1 MPESLV
7 PENYHL
13 DALAAEKALR
23 RRLASFAQSTAYLRD
38 AHLSETCRQLWEN
51 DERNGGLVSQLWV
64 EGIFP
69 AESSGK
75 TIRDLV
81 AERTVAASLLEQ
93 LERNNVFPP
102 NRTLYAHQHAAIE
115 AESESSESL
124 RPGLIIT
131 AGTGA
136 GKTEAFLLPMLNG
149 LFREARKLD
158 QMGTRAIILYPMNA
172 LVNDQVE
179 RLYGWLKGQKSVTL
193 FHFTGETPEND
204 DEARRCGIPEY
215 DHCRLRTRE
224 QARLHPPDILVTNY
238 SMLEYMLCRPQDAV
252 FFGNALQTLVIDEA
266 HIYSGTLAAEIAL
279 LIRRVLLRANRTPN
293 EIFQVATSATLG
305 GDVAEFGAKLFGKTL
320 DRIKVI
326 RGKPTRQSLAEADPP
341 QVAPEPEEI
350 RIEELESVP
359 FVNESGLIID
369 PAACET
375 ARGILSKIVGHQT
388 LAAAAKVEDIPAK
401 LLHFALR
408 KSPIIAKLEDA
419 LWTSSSACLT
429 KLSDLSQAVWRRT
442 DEAALNATSALLQL
456 GSRARS
462 SAADLPLVPHKLHIL
477 VRSPTTVSVC
487 LNSQCTS
494 PHKPWSGIG
503 GVLAEAVDRCP
514 FCNRATLTLCR
525 CERCGQALFA
535 AIRQNNTLLPRARW
549 RSEMADEV
557 SFWYARLGTEDDTP
571 FDLKTGSCD
580 EGDETV
586 YLEGIQ
592 HCPNCGAD
600 SGSFLPIGFHD
611 ALALSLLVETLFL
624 HLPVIPEPRKDWLPA
639 RGRRLLVFS
648 DSRREAARLGPV
660 LTRQHEYQ
668 LGRAAIN
675 AVLRTGSLDSR
686 SVTLLQRDIDR
697 LSNEISESGPS
708 EYLQDDLNAKKKRL
722 ASLSE
727 GLPIESWCEKLKRHP
742 GLAELFD
749 RENSY
754 NQTASTWNQYV
765 WERNREQI
773 SKGVR
778 RLLSME
784 FARPAWSR
792 VSLETVGLAEVVYP
806 GVATLAAPKHMLGE
820 LSTEAIRI
828 AVRRH
833 WPALIAGL
841 LDTMR
846 VDGAI
851 TLGSEIADETE
862 YFTPLGAWVSLN
874 ERHFRRLIPFIGARG
889 SSRRDLLCLSF
900 LRACGCDEERACS
913 ARESTL
919 RAAYEQ
925 LVAQARDPQLR
936 WLESDT
942 RETKTG
948 SAEAIRLVFEH
959 LNLRRPSSLFR
970 CRITGEIWPRSMAG
984 RSPNANGKSDLHP
997 LTHEDADKDPRLG
1010 RARRELLDD
1019 PVFRIGIWAEE
1030 HSAQLDSLENRRLQD
1045 LFAFGA
1051 RNVLSATTTL
1061 EVGIDIGGL
1070 SGVVLGNVPPGR
1082 ANYQQRSGRAGR
1094 RSDGSS
1100 VSVTFARNVP
1110 YDLAVLRDFGAFFG
1124 RALRKPTVLLSRDRF
1139 AKRHLHAFLLGE
1151 FFRMIYPENTKAGA
1165 MQAFQNMGWLCGQ
1178 PRLPIVRPGDLR
1190 PEFPSWP
1197 GYSNIRT
1204 AEEWWVPDGNMAE
1217 QFEAYLDFCRRNP
1230 VVISSSIATLC
1241 RDTPLAQSDCWSF
1254 IGSARDHFHETWS
1267 AWKEDYQILL
1277 RNWELVRTDG
1287 KLSVLNAIAHQANTL
1302 WRRTVIEELA
1312 TKRFLPR
1319 YGFPIGLQSLISPN
1333 YVQDAGEPVNLQ
1345 RDGILALSEYVP
1357 GSSVLAGGRT
1367 YKSHGLVSFFKHNDK
1382 EREFGLRLWRYK
1394 CLRGHQWYRITQDDS
1409 PECCVAQ
1416 CADPKENGGTLLLVP
1431 KYGYSTAAW
1440 DPPSWSGNPERVG
1453 TTGIASSS
1461 FLTPKNPETLRRL
1474 ANFGGLQGVTATIC
1488 EGGEILASNAG
1499 DHKLGFALCTRCGYA
1514 ESEAAVGSGREKL
1527 PSSFELHTALMQ
1539 RKGRCWK
1546 SSEAPVLRNHHLGA
1560 LHVTDVLQ
1568 LDFSGSRHP
1577 GWIPST
1583 ITTLGHA
1590 LRLAAAQM
1598 LELDAREIGM
1608 TVCAVG
1614 NSGNAGI
1621 QLFDNSAGGAGHVS
1635 QLFTSGEQWLAT
1647 ASQLMHRDEE
1657 HETRCATACLYC
1669 LLTSYSQSDYEKGL
1683 LQRAPTSRLIAGIL
1697 SQAS

>member
-1 MPESLV
+1 MPDSLV

-23 RRLASFAQSTAYLRD
+23 RRLAAFAQSTAYLRD
-38 AHLSETCRQLWEN
+38 TPLSDICRRLWES
-51 DERNGGLVSQLWV
+51 DERAGGLVSQLWV

-81 AERTVAASLLEQ
+81 AEGTVSGALLEQ
-93 LERNNVFPP
+93 LDRNKIFPSD
-102 NRTLYAHQHAAIE
+102 RILYGHQHAAIK
-115 AESESSESL
+115 AESESSESD
-124 RPGLIIT
+124 RPGVILT

-149 LFREARKLD
+149 LFRHGRKPD
-158 QMGTRAIILYPMNA
+158 QTGTRAIILYPMNA

-179 RLYGWLKGQKSVTL
+179 RLHSWLKGQTSITL

-204 DEARRCGIPEY
+204 DEARRGGILET

-224 QARLHPPDILVTNY
+224 KARLHPPDILVTNY

-279 LIRRVLLRANRTPN
+279 LIRRVLLRANRTPD
-293 EIFQVATSATLG
+293 EIFQIATSATLG
-305 GDVAEFGAKLFGKTL
+305 GEVTEFGAKLFGKTP
-320 DRIKVI
+320 DRVKVI
-326 RGKPTRQSLAEADPP
+326 RGKLVRQPLAEVDPP
-341 QVAPEPEEI
+341 PVDPEPEDI
-350 RIEELESVP
+350 RVEDLESGP
-359 FVNESGLIID
+359 FVNESGLVRD
-369 PAACET
+369 PAACEA
-375 ARGILSKIVGHQT
+375 ARRILSKIVGHQA
-388 LAAAAKVEDIPAK
+388 LASAEIEDVPAR

-408 KSPIIAKLEDA
+408 KSPIIARLEDA
-419 LWTSSSACLT
+419 LWTASAACLA
-429 KLSDLSQAVWRRT
+429 KLSDLSQAVWGRT
-442 DEAALNATSALLQL
+442 DDTALNATAALLQL
-456 GSRARS
+456 GSRARTA
-462 SAADLPLVPHKLHIL
+462 AADLPLLPHKLHVL
-477 VRSPTTVSVC
+477 VRAPTTVSVC
-487 LNSQCTS
+487 LNTNCTS
-494 PHKPWSGIG
+494 PHKPWNGIG

-535 AIRQNNTLLPRARW
+535 AIKQNNTLLPRARW
-549 RSEMADEV
+549 RSDIAGEV
-557 SFWYARLGTEDDTP
+557 SYWYARPGTEDDTP
-571 FDLKTGSCD
+571 FDLRTGACD
-580 EGDETV
+580 EGGETV
-586 YLEGIQ
+586 YLEPIDR
-592 HCPNCGAD
+592 CPNCEAD
-600 SGSFLPIGFHD
+600 ASSFLPIGFQD

-675 AVLRTGSLDSR
+675 AVLRTGALDIR
-686 SVTLLQRDIDR
+686 SIALLQRDIDR
-697 LSNEISESGPS
+697 LSNEIAESGPS
-708 EYLQDDLNAKKKRL
+708 EYLQDELNSKTKRL
-722 ASLSE
+722 ASVSE
-727 GLPIESWCEKLKRHP
+727 GLSVEGWCERLKRWP
-742 GLAELFD
+742 ELAEFFG
-749 RENSY
+749 RENSSRHS
-754 NQTASTWNQYV
+754 ASTWNQRV
-765 WERNREQI
+765 WKQNWEEVAK
-773 SKGVR
+773 SVR
-778 RLLSME
+778 RLLSNE
-784 FARPAWSR
+784 FARPAWTR
-792 VSLETVGLAEVVYP
+792 FSLETLGLAEIVYP
-806 GVATLAAPKHMLGE
+806 GLTNLPAPKQLVGDLWTE
-820 LSTEAIRI
+820 LIRT
-828 AVRRH
+828 AVKTH
-833 WPALIAGL
+833 WSAFVAGL

-846 VDGAI
+846 VDSAI
-851 TLGSEIADETE
+851 TLGSDVADETE
-862 YFTPLGAWVSLN
+862 YFTTPLGAWVSLN
-874 ERHFRRLIPFIGARG
+874 QRHFGRLIPFVGASGRA
-889 SSRRDLLCLSF
+889 RRDLLCLSF
-900 LRACGCDEERACS
+900 LQACGCDEEEACA

-919 RAAYEQ
+919 KAAYGQ
-925 LVAQARDPQLR
+925 LLTQARDPEVK
-936 WLESDT
+936 WLQADN

-959 LNLRRPSSLFR
+959 LHLRRPPSLFR

-984 RSPNANGKSDLHP
+984 RSPNANGNSDLCA
-997 LTHEDADKDPRLG
+997 LTHEDADKDPRRG

-1045 LFAFGA
+1045 LFTFGA

-1100 VSVTFARNVP
+1100 VAATFARSVP

-1124 RALRKPTVLLSRDRF
+1124 RPLRRPTVLLSRERF
-1139 AKRHLHAFLLGE
+1139 ARRHLNAFLLGE
-1151 FFRMIYPENTKAGA
+1151 FFRTIYPKNTKAGA
-1165 MQAFQNMGWLCGQ
+1165 MQAFQHIGWLCGQ
-1178 PRLPIVRPGDLR
+1178 PKLPIVRPGDLR
-1190 PEFPSWP
+1190 PELPSWP
-1197 GYSNIRT
+1197 GYSNIRA
-1204 AEEWWVPDGNMAE
+1204 AEPWWVPDGNMAE
-1217 QFEAYLDFCRRNP
+1217 QFEAYLDFSHRNP
-1230 VVISSSIATLC
+1230 RVISNSIAILC
-1241 RDTPLAQSDCWSF
+1241 RDTPLSRTGIPAF
-1254 IGSARDHFHETWS
+1254 IKSARDHFHETWS
-1267 AWKEDYQILL
+1267 AWNEDYLILL
-1277 RNWELVRTDG
+1277 RNWTLVQPDG

-1319 YGFPIGLQSLISPN
+1319 YGFPIGLQSLVSPN
-1333 YVQDAGEPVNLQ
+1333 YVHDAGEPVNLQ

-1394 CLRGHQWYRITQDDS
+1394 CLRGHQWYRLTQDDS
-1409 PECCVAQ
+1409 PACCVAQ
-1416 CADPKENGGTLLLVP
+1416 CAEPKENGGTLLLVP

-1461 FLTPKNPETLRRL
+1461 FLTPKAPETLRSL
-1474 ANFGGLQGVTATIC
+1474 ATFGGLRGVLATLC

-1499 DHKLGFALCTRCGYA
+1499 DHNLGFAVCTRCGYA
-1514 ESEAAVGSGREKL
+1514 EGEAAIGSGREKL
-1527 PSSFELHTALMQ
+1527 PSSFELHTALAQ

-1568 LDFSGSRHP
+1568 LDFSGSGHP
-1577 GWIPST
+1577 GWTPST
-1583 ITTLGHA
+1583 IATLGHA
-1590 LRLAAAQM
+1590 LRLAAAQI

-1614 NSGNAGI
+1614 DSGSTGI

-1635 QLFTSGEQWLAT
+1635 ELFSNGDQWLVT
-1647 ASQLMHRDEE
+1647 ASQLMRRDED
-1657 HETRCATACLYC
+1657 HESRCATACLHC

-1683 LQRAPTSRLIAGIL
+1683 IQRAQTAHLL
-1697 SQAS
+1697 SDLLTGGR

>member
-1 MPESLV
+1 MPDSLI

-23 RRLASFAQSTAYLRD
+23 RRLAAFAQSTAYLRD
-38 AHLSETCRQLWEN
+38 AHLSHLCRRLWES
-51 DERNGGLVSQLWV
+51 DERKGGLVSQLWV

-81 AERTVAASLLEQ
+81 AEGSVAPALLDQ
-93 LERNNVFPP
+93 LEKNKIFPSG
-102 NRTLYAHQHAAIE
+102 RTLYTHQHAAIK
-115 AESESSESL
+115 AESESSGSA
-124 RPGLIIT
+124 RPGIILT

-149 LFREARKLD
+149 LFREGRKSN
-158 QMGTRAIILYPMNA
+158 QAGTRAIILYPMNA

-179 RLYGWLKGQKSVTL
+179 RLYGWLKGQTSITL

-204 DEARRCGIPEY
+204 DEARRCGIPEF
-215 DHCRLRTRE
+215 DRCRLRTRE

-252 FFGNALQTLVIDEA
+252 FFGNALQALVIDEA

-279 LIRRVLLRANRTPN
+279 LIRRVLLRANRTPD
-293 EIFQVATSATLG
+293 EIFQIATSATLG
-305 GDVAEFGAKLFGKTL
+305 GEVAEFGAKLFGKAL

-326 RGKPTRQSLAEADPP
+326 RGKLVRQPLAEMDSP
-341 QVAPEPEEI
+341 QVAPEPEDI
-350 RIEELESVP
+350 RIEDLESAP
-359 FVNESGLIID
+359 FVNESGLVRD
-369 PAACET
+369 PAACEA
-375 ARGILSKIVGHQT
+375 ARRILRKIVGHQT
-388 LAAAAKVEDIPAK
+388 LATSQPEAVPAR

-408 KSPIIAKLEDA
+408 KSPLIAKLEDA
-419 LWTSSSACLT
+419 LWTANSACLA
-429 KLSDLSQAVWRRT
+429 KLSDLSQAVWCRT
-442 DEAALNATSALLQL
+442 DDAALNATAALLQL
-456 GSRARS
+456 GSRARTE
-462 SAADLPLVPHKLHIL
+462 AADLPLLPHKLHVLI
-477 VRSPTTVSVC
+477 RAPTTVSVC
-487 LNSQCTS
+487 LNTHCTS
-494 PHKPWSGIG
+494 PHKPWNGIG

-525 CERCGQALFA
+525 CERCGEALFA
-535 AIRQNNTLLPRARW
+535 AIKQNNSLLPRARW
-549 RSEMADEV
+549 RSDIADEI
-557 SFWYARLGTEDDTP
+557 SYWYARLGTEDDTP
-571 FDLKTGSCD
+571 FDLRTGDCD
-580 EGDETV
+580 EGSETV
-586 YLEGIQ
+586 YLEPVDR
-592 HCPNCGAD
+592 CPNCESDVSA
-600 SGSFLPIGFHD
+600 FLPIGFHD

-624 HLPVIPEPRKDWLPA
+624 HLPIFPEPRKDWLPA

-675 AVLRTGSLDSR
+675 AVLRTGALDSR
-686 SVTLLQRDIDR
+686 SIALLQRDIQR
-697 LSNEISESGPS
+697 LSNEVAESGPN
-708 EYLQDDLNAKKKRL
+708 EYLQDELNSKTKRL

-727 GLPIESWCEKLKRHP
+727 GLPIEGWCEKLKRLP
-742 GLAELFD
+742 ELAEFFD
-749 RENSY
+749 RENSDK
-754 NQTASTWNQYV
+754 QTASGWNQYV

-773 SKGVR
+773 AKGVR
-778 RLLSME
+778 RLLSAE
-784 FARPAWSR
+784 FVSPTWSR
-792 VSLETVGLAEVVYP
+792 LSLETVGLAEVVYP
-806 GVATLAAPKHMLGE
+806 EITSFHAPKHVIGALR
-820 LSTEAIRI
+820 TEPMRM
-828 AVRRH
+828 AVRTH
-833 WPALIAGL
+833 WPAFIAGL

-851 TLGSEIADETE
+851 TLGSELADETE

-874 ERHFRRLIPFIGARG
+874 QRHFRRLIPFIGASGRA
-889 SSRRDLLCLSF
+889 RRDLLCLSF
-900 LRACGCDEERACS
+900 LEACDCDEEEAC
-913 ARESTL
+913 AVRESTL
-919 RAAYEQ
+919 KAAYDQ
-925 LVAQARDPQLR
+925 LLAQARNPEVK
-936 WLESDT
+936 WLEADS

-959 LNLRRPSSLFR
+959 LHLRRPPSLFR
-970 CRITGEIWPRSMAG
+970 CQITGEIWPRSMAG
-984 RSPNANGKSDLHP
+984 RSPNANGKSDLRP
-997 LTHEDADKDPRLG
+997 LTHEDADNDARLG

-1070 SGVVLGNVPPGR
+1070 SGVVLSNVPPGR

-1100 VSVTFARNVP
+1100 VAATFARSVP

-1124 RALRKPTVLLSRDRF
+1124 RPLRKPTVLLSRERF
-1139 AKRHLHAFLLGE
+1139 ARRHLNAFLLGE
-1151 FFRMIYPENTKAGA
+1151 FFRTIYPKNTKAGA
-1165 MQAFQNMGWLCGQ
+1165 MQAFQHMGWLCGQ
-1178 PRLPIVRPGDLR
+1178 PGLPIVRPGDLR
-1190 PEFPSWP
+1190 PELPSWP
-1197 GYSNIRT
+1197 GYSNIRA
-1204 AEEWWVPDGNMAE
+1204 AEGWWVPDGNMAE
-1217 QFEAYLDFCRRNP
+1217 QFEGYLDFCSGNP
-1230 VVISSSIATLC
+1230 DVISNSIATLC
-1241 RDTPLAQSDCWSF
+1241 RDTPLSQTQVSAF
-1254 IGSARDHFHETWS
+1254 IDSARDHFHETWS
-1267 AWKEDYQILL
+1267 AWNEDYLILL
-1277 RNWELVRTDG
+1277 RNWELVRPDG

-1319 YGFPIGLQSLISPN
+1319 YGFPIGLQSLVSPN
-1333 YVQDAGEPVNLQ
+1333 YVHDAGEPVNLQ
-1345 RDGILALSEYVP
+1345 REGILALSEYVP

-1394 CLRGHQWYRITQDDS
+1394 CLQGHQWYRLTQDDS
-1409 PECCVAQ
+1409 PACCVAQ
-1416 CADPKENGGTLLLVP
+1416 CTEPKENGGTLLLVP

-1461 FLTPKNPETLRRL
+1461 FLTPKTPETLRSL
-1474 ANFGGLQGVTATIC
+1474 SNFGRLRGVVAMLC

-1499 DHKLGFALCTRCGYA
+1499 DHDLGFAVCTRCGYA

-1527 PSSFELHTALMQ
+1527 PSSFELHTALTQ

-1568 LDFSGSRHP
+1568 LDFSASDHP
-1577 GWIPST
+1577 GWTPST
-1583 ITTLGHA
+1583 IATLGHA
-1590 LRLAAAQM
+1590 LRLAAAQI
-1598 LELDAREIGM
+1598 LELDGREIGM

-1614 NSGNAGI
+1614 DSGSTGI

-1635 QLFTSGEQWLAT
+1635 ELFSNGDQWLAK
-1647 ASQLMHRDEE
+1647 ASDLMRRDED
-1657 HETRCATACLYC
+1657 HESRCATACLYC

-1683 LQRAPTSRLIAGIL
+1683 LQRAQTSRLL
-1697 SQAS
+1697 SDLLVDGR